1 MTVETELHTEP
12 PMSEPLPPT
21 AERGRSIMEKVGA
34 QNLSLLVALGVL
46 VVFFSTQNDSYYS
59 WGNVMNIGDS
69 IAVIGLLA
77 MGETFVILAGALDIS
92 VGAVAAVTGVAAAT
106 LMVHDWSAPLAIIAG
121 LVVGFLLG
129 MFNGFCVNTL
139 KVNPVITTLGTL
151 QAFKGLAFFIAP
163 NNRPVD
169 VRDPN
174 FTVLGTGRLFRTDT
188 FPGIPYSLL
197 FMLAVCAVMIVIL
210 RATTFGRAV
219 YALGGNEKAAHLSG
233 INVKR
238 IKTMLFGLSGLLAG
252 AGGLLIAARTGSA
265 TAETANAG
273 YELRAITAVFLGG
286 AATTGGKGTMVGT
299 VLAVLVVGALNN
311 GMNLVGWS
319 TYWQFVA
326 LGMLL
331 IGAVAI
337 GEWRKSRDERSLMG
351 RSTKA
356 L

>member
-1 MTVETELHTEP
+1 MTAATDRRAQHPATEQP
-12 PMSEPLPPT
+12 P
-21 AERGRSIMEKVGA
+21 AGRSGKSIMDKIGA
-34 QNLSLLVALGVL
+34 QNLSLLVALALLVL
-46 VVFFSTQNDSYYS
+46 YFASRDSVFYS
-59 WGNVMNIGDS
+59 WPNLMNIGDS

-77 MGETFVILAGALDIS
+77 MGETFVILSGALDIS
-92 VGAVAAVTGVAAAT
+92 VGAIAAVTGVVAGT
-106 LMVHDWSAPLAIIAG
+106 LMINGWSSPIGIVGGLLA
-121 LVVGFLLG
+121 GFLLG

-151 QAFKGLAFFIAP
+151 QLFTGLAFFIAP
-163 NNRPVD
+163 NARPVD
-169 VRDPN
+169 VRN
-174 FTVLGTGRLFRTDT
+174 SSFTILGTGRLFRTDS
-188 FPGIPYSLL
+188 FPGIPYSLI
-197 FMLAVCAVMIVIL
+197 FMLAVCAAAIVVL

-238 IKTMLFGLSGLLAG
+238 VKTMLFALSGLLAG

-273 YELRAITAVFLGG
+273 FELRAITAVFLGG

-299 VLAVLVVGALNN
+299 LLAVVLVGALNN
-311 GMNLVGWS
+311 GMNLIGWS

-331 IGAVAI
+331 IGAVAV

-351 RSTKA
+351 RSA
-356 L
+356 AAG